1 MGSVDRVPPFCAKCL
16 QGPWGR
22 GRTTSIEPS
31 KRLVKLQPASR
42 VTASSPGREKHSVI
56 RVQSG
61 RHSLIMERGRDVWV
75 LRGCGVDCGIAAH
88 PVFLGTACRLRPMR
102 SGGPREALSQVRGPT
117 RKNLPM
123 PLRRPPPKR
132 PTRSRIQTSIAGD
145 VHEQVDLYCA
155 HHGLSESAF
164 FEAAALEKLGGTG
177 NAKQI
182 FRRFNDQRRMVLQ
195 LQHHV
200 EIFAELLSF
209 HVQYSLRNTPPLPKA
224 ELQETRRQGDALYQS
239 LIRRIGENLSSR
251 RGFFEAFPSEEP
263 QNEHGIDPSGGSS
276 AEANGTRPRPGPHT
290 PQGGQD
296 GSSAEVKGR
305 RGPGRAPSAVAGT
318 PHGASTVG
326 RQSVHSDRTEPERA
340 Q

>member
-1 MGSVDRVPPFCAKCL
+1 
-16 QGPWGR
+16 
-22 GRTTSIEPS
+22 
-31 KRLVKLQPASR
+31 
-42 VTASSPGREKHSVI
+42 
-56 RVQSG
+56 
-61 RHSLIMERGRDVWV
+61 
-75 LRGCGVDCGIAAH
+75 
-88 PVFLGTACRLRPMR
+88 
-102 SGGPREALSQVRGPT
+102 
-117 RKNLPM
+117 M
-123 PLRRPPPKR
+123 PLRRPLPKR

-182 FRRFNDQRRMVLQ
+182 FRRFHDQRRMVLQ

-239 LIRRIGENLSSR
+239 LIKRIGENLSSR
-251 RGFFEAFPSEEP
+251 RGFFEAFPSDGP
-263 QNEHGIDPSGGSS
+263 QNDHAVDPSGSS
-276 AEANGTRPRPGPHT
+276 PEANGTRPRPGPHT
-290 PQGGQD
+290 P
-296 GSSAEVKGR
+296 
-305 RGPGRAPSAVAGT
+305 PGRAPSTVAGK
-318 PHGASTVG
+318 PLGASDIRAAGVG
-326 RQSVHSDRTEPERA
+326 SDGTQREPA